1 MRPVTS
7 YTPAW
12 NFDMTTAPIGR
23 KMLVLHDGVAIIAV
37 LSNTDTWPE
46 AWCPL
51 PKIPKEMK

>member
-7 YTPAW
+7 HTPAW

-37 LSNTDTWPE
+37 LSNADTWAH
-46 AWCPL
+46 AWCAL
-51 PKIPKEMK
+51 PKIPKDKK